1 MKSHICQKGSLFP
14 QNPETHLPWRNP
26 FVQFTVWLAGNDTCD
41 PRHAQ
46 HVSHNPSQQ
55 GTSYLEGHGDCHLP
69 ASGGSASAPVC
80 PGAVVT
86 LLSPV
91 HPVLVP
97 GALPLLLH
105 FMNPRNQMETDNS
118 QTKGKFQCNQ
128 YSTWDTLEE
137 LDDLAQVTGEI
148 LRRQYFPR
156 DFESWIML
164 GSKESKGRL
173 SVTWNTQGILS

>member
-1 MKSHICQKGSLFP
+1 MKSHICQKGSLLP
-14 QNPETHLPWRNP
+14 QNPETHLPWRTL
-26 FVQFTVWLAGNDTCD
+26 FVQFTIWLAGNNTCD

-46 HVSHNPSQQ
+46 RISHNQSQQ
-55 GTSYLEGHGDCHLP
+55 ATSYLEGLGGCRLP
-69 ASGGSASAPVC
+69 ASGGSACAPVC
-80 PGAVVT
+80 PGAIVP

-97 GALPLLLH
+97 GALRSPLH

-128 YSTWDTLEE
+128 YSTWDTPGE

-148 LRRQYFPR
+148 LRRRYFPR

-173 SVTWNTQGILS
+173 SVT